1 MKTKP
6 VKYPR
11 RRTLRL
17 TEAED
22 AGLARAASAAGL
34 SVSAYLRRKCSG
46 GRPANAE
53 VNAETL
59 RELRRL
65 GGLLQQHFAAVRE
78 AASPAAAEELRAALW
93 AVQNAI
99 THLGRT

>member
-34 SVSAYLRRKCSG
+34 SVSAYLRRRCSG
-46 GRPANAE
+46 GRPANAR
-53 VNAETL
+53 VDAEPL

-65 GGLLQQHFAAVRE
+65 GGLLQQNFAAVRK
-78 AASPAAAEELRAALW
+78 AASPAATEELHAALW
-93 AVQNAI
+93 AIPKAVK
-99 THLGRT
+99 HLGRP